1 MSSFEFYRNDKT
13 LAFQRWK
20 LWHSD
25 PRAFAMKTIRLLQ
38 IDAFTDRP
46 FAGNP
51 AAVCLLESK
60 ADDEWMQNVAR
71 EMNLSETAFVHPLD
85 EGFGL
90 RWFTPAIEVEL
101 CGHATLAA
109 AHALWT
115 DGIIGIS
122 DPIEFH
128 TRSGVLTCR
137 KRADRIEMDFPATPP
152 EAADAP
158 DGLID
163 ALGIEPSF
171 IGRSKNDKFLVAGP
185 EDMLRA
191 LNPDFA
197 VLRRLPMQGVIVT
210 SPSDDAH
217 FDFVSRYFAPA
228 AGIDEDPVTGS
239 AHCCLGPFWAERLGK
254 NEMTAFQASERGG
267 TVYVRVAGDRVFLSG
282 QAVTVLTGIMVA

>member
-1 MSSFEFYRNDKT
+1 
-13 LAFQRWK
+13 
-20 LWHSD
+20 
-25 PRAFAMKTIRLLQ
+25 MKTIRLLQ

-51 AAVCLLESK
+51 AAVCLLESA
-60 ADDEWMQNVAR
+60 ADDEWMQNVA
-71 EMNLSETAFVHPLD
+71 EEINLSETAFVRPL
-85 EGFGL
+85 EKGFDL

-115 DGIIGIS
+115 DGIVGTS
-122 DPIEFH
+122 DSIEFH

-137 KRADRIEMDFPATPP
+137 KQADRIEMDFPATPP

-158 DGLID
+158 DGLVD

-171 IGRSKNDKFLVAGP
+171 IGRSNHGKFLVVGP
-185 EDMLRA
+185 ENMLRS
-191 LNPDFA
+191 LRPDFA
-197 VLRRLPMQGVIVT
+197 LLRQLPMQGVIVT
-210 SPSDDAH
+210 SASADDR

-239 AHCCLGPFWAERLGK
+239 AHCCLGPFWGKILGK
-254 NEMTAFQASERGG
+254 NEMTAFQASKRGG
-267 TVYVRVAGDRVFLSG
+267 TVHLRVANDRVFLSG
-282 QAVTVLTGIMVA
+282 QAVSFLAGNLVG